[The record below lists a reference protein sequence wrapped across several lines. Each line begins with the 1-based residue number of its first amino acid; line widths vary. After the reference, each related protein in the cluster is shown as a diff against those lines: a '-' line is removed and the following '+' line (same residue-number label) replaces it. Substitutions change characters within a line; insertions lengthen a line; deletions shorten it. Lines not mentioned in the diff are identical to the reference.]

1 MNNLESLLNLLGNLQ
16 SSSKESSAQEKI
28 PKEVLDQYPY
38 GDFPSRYTKLGQ
50 ENLRKESEN
59 RFSYKEEFIANQPN
73 TSNNGINFAELITL
87 LQLFSGKKDS
97 KDILKTLSKFL
108 FKDNKEL
115 QTIIDLAPGKSI
127 KSQTI
132 ETTNVFP
139 NTNKIKISSL
149 TRID

>member
-73 TSNNGINFAELITL
+73 SSNNGINFAELIPL

-115 QTIIDLAPGKSI
+115 QNIIDLAPGKPI